1 MESSEPGEEMKPEL
15 CSVGSGKKTDSWLE
29 WMPGMSKWLEWMP
42 RMSKNG
48 RVGWS
53 LTLSSAWS
61 RDLESD
67 VVGEGVGVIT
77 LSRGTTANPRQALL
91 SAPSGLSPS
100 SLLGCADC

>member
-15 CSVGSGKKTDSWLE
+15 WLVGSGKKTDSWLE
-29 WMPGMSKWLEWMP
+29 WMPGMSKWLGMP

-53 LTLSSAWS
+53 IALSSEWN
-61 RDLESD
+61 RDLEGD

-77 LSRGTTANPRQALL
+77 LSRGTTANPRQALS

-100 SLLGCADC
+100 SLSGCAAC